1 VGWTQLSLLPWGES
15 ISLPAA
21 PLARRSRL
29 QEPAEVPPTSVGSGP
44 STCGSSVAYDHVGS
58 SLRTSLASELSA
70 QTRCSAR
77 WKRRATP
84 AGRSWWVLAMS
95 GPLTDATESGSW
107 GTATCG
113 AHNGV
118 GREGQEKGSRL
129 IDQVLMWPTTTATA
143 YGTANNGCPG
153 DGREEYATRGAP
165 SLARMVTWPTATDA
179 KASGN
184 RNLEGG
190 KAHPGVSLTDA
201 VGGGQQARTSPSTNG
216 SSPAQRLWRR
226 WTQAR
231 LNPRWTAELMGYP
244 SDWLDGV
251 RASE

>member
-1 VGWTQLSLLPWGES
+1 MSE
-15 ISLPAA
+15 
-21 PLARRSRL
+21 R
-29 QEPAEVPPTSVGSGP
+29 PT
-44 STCGSSVAYDHVGS
+44 D
-58 SLRTSLASELSA
+58 E
-70 QTRCSAR
+70 
-77 WKRRATP
+77 
-84 AGRSWWVLAMS
+84 
-95 GPLTDATESGSW
+95 TESGSW

-113 AHNGV
+113 THNGV

-129 IDQVLMWPTTTATA
+129 IDQVLWPTTTTTMSKGAQRAGQALRPNGQDGHGNSLPTEVMRREWPTATATATA
-143 YGTANNGCPG
+143 YGTSNNGCPG

-165 SLARMVTWPTATDA
+165 SLARMVTWPTATATDA

-184 RNLEGG
+184 RNLEGS
-190 KAHPGVSLTDA
+190 KAHPGTSLTDA

-216 SSPAQRLWRR
+216 SSPGQRLWRR